1 MFAKDIGIDLGT
13 ANTLIF
19 MKGKGIIMREPS
31 VVAVDTRNDTV
42 RYVGREAKEVIGRTP
57 GSIVAVRPLKDG
69 VIADFDITAS
79 MLQIFI
85 KKVFNNSVLA
95 RPRIIICIPSGV
107 TEVER
112 RAVRVAAFKAGAKHV
127 AFMEEPMPPGI
138 GAGLP
143 VAEATGSMVVDIG
156 GGTSEVAVISLG
168 GIVASRSVRI
178 GGDEL
183 DNSIIQYIKRKY
195 NLLIG
200 ERTAEDIKI
209 DIGSAF
215 PFENEAVPEG
225 SESGGEPP
233 KTVKDIKGRDL
244 MDGLPKN
251 IQITSQEIREAL
263 ADPLSLVLD
272 AIRTTL
278 EKTPPELSADIIDHG
293 ITLTGGGALLRGL
306 DALIEKETGMPVHIA
321 QTPLDCVAMGTG
333 KVLDDIDRLRELL
346 SDDTKSY

>member
-1 MFAKDIGIDLGT
+1 MFSKDIGIDLGT

-42 RYVGREAKEVIGRTP
+42 RYVGQDAKEVIGRTP

-85 KKVFNNSVLA
+85 RKVCNNSVLA

-107 TEVER
+107 TEVEH
-112 RAVRVAAFKAGAKHV
+112 RAVREAAFKAGAKHV
-127 AFMEEPMPPGI
+127 SIIEEPMAAAI

-168 GIVASRSVRI
+168 GIVASRSVRV

-209 DIGSAF
+209 NIGSAF
-215 PFENEAVPEG
+215 PLEEEA
-225 SESGGEPP
+225 
-233 KTVKDIKGRDL
+233 TMDIKGRDL

-251 IQITSQEIREAL
+251 IQITSEEIREAL
-263 ADPLSLVLD
+263 ADPLSMVLD

-306 DALIEKETGMPVHIA
+306 DQLIEKETGMPVHIA
-321 QTPLDCVAMGTG
+321 ESPLDCVAMGTG
-333 KVLDDIDRLRELL
+333 RVLDDIDRLRDLL
-346 SDDTKSY
+346 ADDAKSY

>member
-1 MFAKDIGIDLGT
+1 MFSKDIGIDLGT

-42 RYVGREAKEVIGRTP
+42 RYVGQDAKEVIGRTP
-57 GSIVAVRPLKDG
+57 GSIVAMRPLKDG

-85 KKVFNNSVLA
+85 RKVCNNSVLA

-112 RAVRVAAFKAGAKHV
+112 RAVREAAFKAGAKHV
-127 AFMEEPMPPGI
+127 SIIEEPMAAAI

-168 GIVASRSVRI
+168 GIVASRSVRV

-209 DIGSAF
+209 NIGSAF
-215 PFENEAVPEG
+215 PLEEEA
-225 SESGGEPP
+225 
-233 KTVKDIKGRDL
+233 TMDIKGRDL

-251 IQITSQEIREAL
+251 IQITSEEIREAL
-263 ADPLSLVLD
+263 ADPLSMVLD

-306 DALIEKETGMPVHIA
+306 DQLIEKETGMPVHIA
-321 QTPLDCVAMGTG
+321 ESPLDCVAMGTG
-333 KVLDDIDRLRELL
+333 RVLDDIDRLRDLL
-346 SDDTKSY
+346 ADDAKSY

>member
-1 MFAKDIGIDLGT
+1 MFSKDIGIDLGT

-42 RYVGREAKEVIGRTP
+42 RYVGQDAKEVIGRTP

-85 KKVFNNSVLA
+85 RKVCNNSVLA

-112 RAVRVAAFKAGAKHV
+112 RAVREAAFKAGAKHV
-127 AFMEEPMPPGI
+127 SIIEEPRAAPI

-168 GIVASRSVRI
+168 GIVASRSVRV

-209 DIGSAF
+209 NIGSAF
-215 PFENEAVPEG
+215 PLEEEA
-225 SESGGEPP
+225 
-233 KTVKDIKGRDL
+233 TMDIKGRDL

-251 IQITSQEIREAL
+251 IQITSEEIREAL
-263 ADPLSLVLD
+263 ADPLSMVLD

-306 DALIEKETGMPVHIA
+306 DQLIEKETGMPVHIA
-321 QTPLDCVAMGTG
+321 ESPLDCVAMGTG
-333 KVLDDIDRLRELL
+333 RVLDDIDRLRDLL
-346 SDDTKSY
+346 ADDAKSY

>member
-1 MFAKDIGIDLGT
+1 MFSFSKDIGMDLGT
-13 ANTLIF
+13 ANTLVF
-19 MKGKGIIMREPS
+19 MKGKGIILREPS
-31 VVAVDTRNDTV
+31 VVAVDTRKDEV
-42 RYVGREAKEVIGRTP
+42 LYVGQEAKEVIGKTP
-57 GSIVAVRPLKDG
+57 GSIVAMRPLKDG
-69 VIADFDITAS
+69 VIADFDITAN
-79 MLQIFI
+79 MMQRFI
-85 KKVFNNSVLA
+85 KKVCGSSIFSHPN
-95 RPRIIICIPSGV
+95 IIICIPSGV
-107 TEVER
+107 TDVER
-112 RAVRVAAFKAGAKHV
+112 RAVREAAVAAGGRRV
-127 AFMEEPMPPGI
+127 SIIEEPMAAAI

-168 GIVASRSVRI
+168 GIVASRSVRV

-209 DIGSAF
+209 NIGSAF
-215 PFENEAVPEG
+215 PLEEEA
-225 SESGGEPP
+225 
-233 KTVKDIKGRDL
+233 TMDIKGRDL

-251 IQITSQEIREAL
+251 IQITSEEIREAL
-263 ADPLSLVLD
+263 ADPLSMVLD

-306 DALIEKETGMPVHIA
+306 DQLIEKETGMPVHIA
-321 QTPLDCVAMGTG
+321 ESPLDCVAMGTG
-333 KVLDDIDRLRELL
+333 RVLDDIDRLRDLL
-346 SDDTKSY
+346 ADDAKSY